1 MKFSCPP
8 RLNYKPFPLSQTTM
22 SIQTP
27 RFIDNLERRY
37 HRFGIE
43 NLGLILVVMQAFG
56 FFAYQISPLAKL
68 KFMLIPEL
76 VLRGEIWRV
85 ITFVSLPLSQDFWII
100 IVLFFLYSIMQIM
113 EQSWGP
119 FKTTLYFLV
128 GLLLSVAYSLA
139 TGLAIDTFMPLEM
152 SLFFAVAALYPTTKV
167 LLFFFIPVPMWIL
180 AVFQALIILYLM
192 LVSDWLQRG
201 YYAVVYMNYFL
212 FFGLHHYQQINAWR
226 RRRNWRA

>member
-1 MKFSCPP
+1 
-8 RLNYKPFPLSQTTM
+8 M

-27 RFIDNLERRY
+27 RFIDNLERRF
-37 HRFGIE
+37 HKFGIE

-56 FFAYQISPLAKL
+56 FLAYQISPLAKA

-76 VLRGEIWRV
+76 LLRGELWRAV
-85 ITFVSLPLSQDFWII
+85 TFIALPLSNDFWII
-100 IVLFFLYSIMQIM
+100 IVLFFIYSIMQIM

-119 FKTTLYFLV
+119 FKTTLYFLI
-128 GLLLSVAYSLA
+128 GLLLSVFYSIA

-152 SLFFAVAALYPTTKV
+152 SLFFAVAALYPTTEV

-180 AVFQALIILYLM
+180 AAFQALIIVYL
-192 LVSDWLQRG
+192 LIVSDWIQRG

-212 FFGLHHYQQINAWR
+212 FFGLHHYGQIKYWL
-226 RRRNWRA
+226 RRRNWR

>member
-1 MKFSCPP
+1 
-8 RLNYKPFPLSQTTM
+8 M

-37 HRFGIE
+37 HKLGIE

-56 FFAYQISPLAKL
+56 FLAYQISPMAKL

-76 VLRGEIWRV
+76 VLKGEVWRV
-85 ITFVSLPLSQDFWII
+85 VTFIALPLNHDFWII
-100 IVLFFLYSIMQIM
+100 IVLFFLYSIMQII
-113 EQSWGP
+113 EQAWGP
-119 FKTTLYFLV
+119 FKTTLYFLL
-128 GLLLSVAYSLA
+128 GLILSVAYSLA

-152 SLFFAVAALYPTTKV
+152 SLFFAVAALYPTTEV

-180 AVFQALIILYLM
+180 AVFQALIVIYLM
-192 LVSDWLQRG
+192 IISDWIQRG
-201 YYAVVYMNYFL
+201 YYLVVYMNYFL
-212 FFGLHHYQQINAWR
+212 FFGTEHLYQIKTWL